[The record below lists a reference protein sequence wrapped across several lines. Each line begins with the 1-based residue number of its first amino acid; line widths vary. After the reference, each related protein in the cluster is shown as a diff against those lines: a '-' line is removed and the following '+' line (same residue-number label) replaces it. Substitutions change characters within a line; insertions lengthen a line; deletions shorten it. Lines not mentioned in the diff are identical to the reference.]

1 MTRTSSCHFDQSV
14 QLSFRPSEASGEIL
28 KTDIMKRI
36 FIAILAAATLLAGC
50 EEFQPVFTGKYPDP
64 EQQYIYTDE
73 DFGGKF
79 TTIAELKKMY
89 NGKPV
94 KINKRCVIK
103 GQVTTS
109 DQVGN
114 LYKSLYIQDETAGI
128 EVKIGKNG
136 LYNEYKLGQW
146 LYVDCTDLTV
156 GDYNGMINLGYEDP
170 TNEYETSY
178 LEHAYIID
186 SHVFKGE
193 YADPVQP
200 VEVKEAD
207 LLKEVNLGRLVTI
220 KNLKYGYVDEY
231 GKLNHIFI
239 LAYIDPNGDRKDYA
253 NNCIF
258 VDDDWNQPAD
268 RSLWVDTWA
277 CSETKWKEYLNS
289 GIFDNVGDVAGGTVA
304 DLKNPD
310 GTYNIGSMAYS
321 VSQYFTMGSSGV
333 QVRSSGYARFA
344 DTKIPAEII
353 DGTATV
359 SFTGILTQY
368 KGEAQFTLID
378 LDGVKK
384 ADGTNWY

>member
-1 MTRTSSCHFDQSV
+1 
-14 QLSFRPSEASGEIL
+14 
-28 KTDIMKRI
+28 MKRI
-36 FIAILAAATLLAGC
+36 YTAILTAMVLLAGC

-64 EQQYIYTDE
+64 QEQKLYTDA
-73 DFGGKF
+73 DFPAGF
-79 TTIAELKKMY
+79 TTIADLKDMY
-89 NGKPV
+89 KANG
-94 KINKRCVIK
+94 NKAFVVQKTCIIK

-128 EVKIGKNG
+128 EIKIGKNG

-146 LYVDCTDLTV
+146 LYIDCTGLTV
-156 GDYNGMINLGYEDP
+156 GDYNGMINVGYEDP
-170 TNEYETSY
+170 SGQYETAY
-178 LEHAYIID
+178 LEHSYIID
-186 SHVFKGE
+186 AHVFKGAYDE
-193 YADPVQP
+193 P
-200 VEVKEAD
+200 VEPVVVTEAD
-207 LLKEVNLGRLVTI
+207 LHKKVNLGRLVTI
-220 KNLKYGYVDEY
+220 KDLKYDD
-231 GKLNHIFI
+231 HIFI

-258 VDDDWNQPAD
+258 VDDDWTQPAD
-268 RSLWVDTWA
+268 KDLWVNTWA

-289 GIFDNVGDVAGGTVA
+289 GIFDNVGDVAGGTVG

-344 DTKIPAEII
+344 DTKIPQEVL

-359 SFTGILTQY
+359 SFTGILTKY
-368 KGEAQFTLID
+368 KGESQFTLID
-378 LDGVKK
+378 LDGVRK
-384 ADGTNWY
+384 ADGTPWYN

>member
-1 MTRTSSCHFDQSV
+1 M
-14 QLSFRPSEASGEIL
+14 
-28 KTDIMKRI
+28 
-36 FIAILAAATLLAGC
+36 
-50 EEFQPVFTGKYPDP
+50 FTGKYENP
-64 EQQYIYTDE
+64 EEQYIYTDE

-79 TTIAELKKMY
+79 TSIADLKKMY
-89 NGKPV
+89 VNGPV
-94 KINKRCVIK
+94 KVKGRCVIK

-109 DQVGN
+109 DQAGN
-114 LYKSLYIQDETAGI
+114 LYKSFYIQDETAGI

-146 LYVDCTDLTV
+146 IYVDCTDLTV

-186 SHVFKGE
+186 SHVFKGA
-193 YADPVQP
+193 YADPVEP
-200 VEVKEAD
+200 VVVSEAD
-207 LLKEVNLGRLVTI
+207 LLKDVNMGRLVTI
-220 KNLKYGYVDEY
+220 KDLKYD
-231 GKLNHIFI
+231 NHVFI
-239 LAYIDPNGDRKDYA
+239 LAYVDPNGDRMDYT
-253 NNCIF
+253 NNGIF
-258 VDDDWNQPAD
+258 IDEEGPDNYGVT
-268 RSLWVDTWA
+268 TWA

-321 VSQYFTMGSSGV
+321 VSQYFTMGSTGV

-344 DTKIPAEII
+344 DTEIPEEIL

-359 SFTGILTQY
+359 SFTGILTKY

-378 LDGVKK
+378 LNGVKK
-384 ADGTNWY
+384 ADGSNWY